1 MGPTSYEQCIAR
13 ETGVEPG
20 GERPRGS
27 NERRRPPPRRPAMR
41 ISLLSPPRTRGPRN
55 PRALPLSF
63 KTSPGCAP
71 GLPLSRRRHRRE
83 IEPGPW
89 PKTCVKIC
97 ARSRSGENGRRL
109 PWTILS
115 FRRALLGIPFKRR
128 ARPKLPRSTIFGRPD
143 AVSSPASSLPGALG
157 PPLTSRAKRGVSKG
171 EGVGLRERASFE
183 ARLRRAPKKKLTGN
197 TNARAVE
204 AGGRAPFHPTGSTE
218 GRRPT

>member
-1 MGPTSYEQCIAR
+1 MDKTEDGNLRRRAVLDIDAAWTVKEPSGVAAAVETASAWRLAVGATSYEQCIAR

-27 NERRRPPPRRPAMR
+27 KSSAADPRRAGR
-41 ISLLSPPRTRGPRN
+41 RCGSLSCRPRARGGPETRGPT
-55 PRALPLSF
+55 PSF
-63 KTSPGCAP
+63 KTSPGCAS
-71 GLPLSRRRHRRE
+71 GLPLSQRRHRRE

-157 PPLTSRAKRGVSKG
+157 AHPDKPC
-171 EGVGLRERASFE
+171 E
-183 ARLRRAPKKKLTGN
+183 ARRL
-197 TNARAVE
+197 
-204 AGGRAPFHPTGSTE
+204 E
-218 GRRPT
+218 GRGRRFA